1 VVQLAAV
8 APNISNASAAAR
20 QVAWLCAQVDAPM
33 AGLRCGAASSD
44 SMQCGQRAA
53 PSLTRTQVYSYVN
66 SAEAIAVLPGS
77 HRPLIVAIKTIL
89 TMQVRVRVMPTG

>member
-1 VVQLAAV
+1 
-8 APNISNASAAAR
+8 
-20 QVAWLCAQVDAPM
+20 
-33 AGLRCGAASSD
+33 
-44 SMQCGQRAA
+44 
-53 PSLTRTQVYSYVN
+53 VYSYVN